1 MSALTIFSVDCKL
14 TNARLQISFTLLL
27 TSVSFKWV
35 INRSLPT
42 FSYLTSLDKYS
53 ITCIFY
59 LCLMCAWHSIIGH
72 FFEKDMAVK
81 ADFWALIGFTILLF
95 VIHVIFCVWFYFA
108 YGNYWAIN
116 KKEKKFLNESK
127 YQQTVNKWSEQ
138 TVEKNQI

>member
-1 MSALTIFSVDCKL
+1 
-14 TNARLQISFTLLL
+14 
-27 TSVSFKWV
+27 
-35 INRSLPT
+35 
-42 FSYLTSLDKYS
+42 
-53 ITCIFY
+53 
-59 LCLMCAWHSIIGH
+59 MCAWHSIIGH